1 MVLTNVRRLLFA
13 VLSLGMIGTG
23 TELLLLDHVESWTQL
38 VPIALLA
45 VALIALL
52 WVAAAAA
59 PAATS
64 LFQLVMALFVAAGL
78 LGLVLHYRGAEAF
91 QREVDPTLKGRALF
105 WKTVRAKA
113 PPALAPAS
121 MIGLGLVGFA
131 YTQTVRREE

>member
-1 MVLTNVRRLLFA
+1 LNNVRRLLFG

-23 TELLLLDHVESWTQL
+23 TELLLLDHFESWMQL
-38 VPIALLA
+38 VPLALLA
-45 VALIALL
+45 VALIVLL
-52 WVAAAAA
+52 WVALAAA

-78 LGLVLHYRGAEAF
+78 LGLVLHYRGAEEF
-91 QREVDPTLKGRALF
+91 QREVDPTLSGRALF

-121 MIGLGLVGFA
+121 MIGLGLIGFA
-131 YTQTVRREE
+131 YTQTVRRPE